1 MSCPYLC
8 RGPGDR
14 FGRLA
19 FFFEET
25 IVNRRVKA
33 SRNATEVMEDELAAA
48 DAAMERYANGERAA
62 FQVIY
67 DRLAPRLI
75 SFLRRYARDEA
86 AVQDA
91 AQQTFLHIHRARG
104 TFRPGARVLPWAL
117 AIARSVLRQS
127 WRRRPR
133 LELVSPGPDELERL
147 DPCAPIAEAT
157 SSVEARELAGLAAGH
172 LERLSTARRLPYEL
186 VKLEGLS
193 HAEAAEVMGT
203 TVMTVKLRVHR
214 VVVELRS
221 LLERTE
227 RA

>member
-1 MSCPYLC
+1 
-8 RGPGDR
+8 
-14 FGRLA
+14 
-19 FFFEET
+19 
-25 IVNRRVKA
+25 VKA
-33 SRNATEVMEDELAAA
+33 SHSATPQVEDELAAA

-67 DRLAPRLI
+67 DLLAPRLI
-75 SFLRRYARDEA
+75 SFLRRHASDEA

-117 AIARSVLRQS
+117 AIARSVLRQG

-133 LELVSPGPDELERL
+133 LELVTPDAEDFDRLEPNAPVMELASAL
-147 DPCAPIAEAT
+147 
-157 SSVEARELAGLAAGH
+157 EARELAGLAAGH
-172 LERLSTARRLPYEL
+172 LQRLSNDRRIPYEL

-227 RA
+227 RS